1 MASSLVPDLSSV
13 SELVRRR
20 RDAAL
25 RQGALEDCTEQL
37 GAYIVTID
45 GAVSVGKSTTAA
57 LLADEL
63 GGPPDSLDVR
73 VVSSDGF
80 LYPNRVL
87 DARGLTTRKGFPET
101 YDDAALDAFV
111 HAARAGA
118 AELSAPRYS
127 HETYDVLDDLD
138 VFAAPQVLVLEG
150 LHTARLAGLVD
161 LAVYVDADVD
171 DVERWFV
178 ERFVELSATPTGFY
192 TAFAGWPRPR
202 LEAFAHEVWASTN
215 GPNLVDHI
223 LPNRDRVDVVVTK
236 GADHRIAAVTLR
248 D

>member
-13 SELVRRR
+13 SELVRARR
-20 RDAAL
+20 ATAIPNAA
-25 RQGALEDCTEQL
+25 DVS

-57 LLADEL
+57 LLSDQL
-63 GGPPDSLDVR
+63 GGPPDALDVR

-80 LYPNRVL
+80 LYPNAVL
-87 DARGLTTRKGFPET
+87 DARGLATRKGFPET

-111 HAARAGA
+111 RAARNGV
-118 AELSAPRYS
+118 AELRAPRYS

-150 LHTARLAGLVD
+150 LHTARLTDLVD

-178 ERFVELSATPTGFY
+178 QRFVELSATPTGFY
-192 TAFAGWPRPR
+192 VAFAGWPRSR

-236 GADHRIAAVTLR
+236 GADHTIAAVTLR

>member
-1 MASSLVPDLSSV
+1 MTESLAPDLSSV
-13 SELVRRR
+13 SELVRARR
-20 RDAAL
+20 AAAIREAAL
-25 RQGALEDCTEQL
+25 ADGAGPS

-57 LLADEL
+57 LLAHQL
-63 GGPPDSLDVR
+63 GGRPDPLDVR

-80 LYPNRVL
+80 LYPNAVL
-87 DARGLTTRKGFPET
+87 DARGLATRKGFPET

-111 HAARAGA
+111 RAARTGV
-118 AELSAPRYS
+118 AELRAPRYS

-138 VFAAPQVLVLEG
+138 VFAAPQVLVVEG
-150 LHTARLAGLVD
+150 LHTARLAELVD
-161 LAVYVDADVD
+161 LAVYVDADID

-178 ERFVELSATPTGFY
+178 ERFVELSAAPTGFY
-192 TAFAGWPRPR
+192 AAFAGWSRPR

-236 GADHRIAAVTLR
+236 GPDHTVAAVTLR